1 MDHFKTSIDKG
12 IKAKNT
18 TAKNAKSQHENLGS
32 NTSHILLLDEPE
44 VSLHPLAIANARDVL
59 YSLPENNNWQ
69 IMIATHS
76 PNFIDLSKDHTTV
89 IRVEKSLNNDIEA
102 STLYRPENVQLDADD
117 KENFKN

>member
-1 MDHFKTSIDKG
+1 
-12 IKAKNT
+12 
-18 TAKNAKSQHENLGS
+18 
-32 NTSHILLLDEPE
+32 
-44 VSLHPLAIANARDVL
+44 LAIANARDVL

-102 STLYRPENVQLDADD
+102 STLIDLKTYS
-117 KENFKN
+117 